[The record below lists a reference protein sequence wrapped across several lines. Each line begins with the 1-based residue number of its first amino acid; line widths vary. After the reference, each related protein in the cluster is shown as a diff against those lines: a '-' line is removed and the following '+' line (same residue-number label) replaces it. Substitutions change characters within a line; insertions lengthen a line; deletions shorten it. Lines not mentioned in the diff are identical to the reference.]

1 MNTPADDRGLD
12 WRAIAAG
19 AGATLALGFSV
30 SYLMRPLYAGIGMQ
44 LAYGT
49 MIALSGLVA
58 LTTHVLGGAIAGLLA
73 KRRGAVHGALAML
86 LASALGFVVTVVM
99 LTRQGGLPAATNLV
113 FWFQWLLMA
122 VLCFGA
128 GTVAGYIA
136 ARIAAAKPSP

>member
-1 MNTPADDRGLD
+1 MSAVGDDGLD

-19 AGATLALGFSV
+19 AGATLALGFSA
-30 SYLMRPLYAGIGMQ
+30 SYLMRPFYAGAGMQ

-86 LASALGFVVTVVM
+86 LASGLGFVVTVVM
-99 LTRQGGLPAATNLV
+99 LARQGGLPAATNLL

-128 GTVAGYIA
+128 GTVAGAIA
-136 ARIAAAKPSP
+136 ARVAATKPSP